1 MCNPEVRKAHH
12 LAVIFSLHC
21 ISCGLVTP
29 EKLHFLALGLIISKI
44 QTKILGH
51 NPGVFFSR
59 VSYVE
64 SLIGQWLT
72 LQMCSRLAPGTSR
85 WPACVLAI
93 VALGLLRS
101 QFWLFLWVDVVT
113 AAAWFGLVSL
123 FICSKNVRMLILK
136 PR

>member
-12 LAVIFSLHC
+12 LAVIFSFHC
-21 ISCGLVTP
+21 ISCGLVIP
-29 EKLHFLALGLIISKI
+29 EKLHFLSLGLIISKI

-59 VSYVE
+59 VGYVG
-64 SLIGQWLT
+64 SLTGQWLA
-72 LQMCSRLAPGTSR
+72 LQMCSRLAPGISR
-85 WPACVLAI
+85 WLACVIAV

-101 QFWLFLWVDVVT
+101 QFLLFLCVDVVSD
-113 AAAWFGLVSL
+113 AAWFGLVSL
-123 FICSKNVRMLILK
+123 FICPKNVRMLVLK